1 MKVGVWIPCYRRW
14 VRRDETRR
22 LAQAAEALGF
32 ASLWVQDHLV
42 APVGDADTTGVE
54 LQASWLEPDDYG
66 NARFSAVEYYGEE
79 NWWLD
84 PYALWGFLAGCTE
97 ACELGS
103 GVIVL
108 PYRHPIAQAK
118 MLGTL
123 DVLSGGRMLFGVGV
137 GHVESEFRALG
148 VPYGERGLLTD
159 EYLAVIRTLLAGQET
174 EFHGRTIRFDRVRP
188 LIGSVQAPHPPFF
201 IGGASRRA
209 IERAVD
215 HGDGWLPAHVAPGP
229 LGRGLDY
236 LREYAASRSRPV
248 PEVAVSLVWGLR
260 DPRVPAPPRGRRALW
275 SVDEVA
281 DRIAEYA
288 ALGVGRL
295 AIDLP
300 NPNLAVALRQ
310 MELLAEA
317 AAVAG
322 ALR

>member
-1 MKVGVWIPCYRRW
+1 VKVGVWIPCYRRW

-22 LAQAAEALGF
+22 LAQSAEALGF

-97 ACELGS
+97 TCELGS

-118 MLGTL
+118 MLGT
-123 DVLSGGRMLFGVGV
+123 
-137 GHVESEFRALG
+137 LG

-174 EFHGRTIRFDRVRP
+174 EFQGRTIRFGRVRP
-188 LIGSVQAPHPPFF
+188 LIGSVQVPHPPFF

-229 LGRGLDY
+229 LRRGLDY
-236 LREYAASRSRPV
+236 LRDYAASRGRPV

-260 DPRVPAPPRGRRALW
+260 DPRVPAPPRGRRALQ

-281 DRIAEYA
+281 DRIVDYA

-317 AAVAG
+317 AAAAG